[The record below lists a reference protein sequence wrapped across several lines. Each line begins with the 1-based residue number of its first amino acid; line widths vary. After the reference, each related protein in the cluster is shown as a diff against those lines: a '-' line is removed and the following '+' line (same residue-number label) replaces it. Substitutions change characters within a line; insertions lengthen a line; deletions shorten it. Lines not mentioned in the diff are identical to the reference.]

1 MVGRF
6 VAQNHTHGPPADLWM
21 LMTTKG
27 DSSHTHMALGSEEVG
42 KKNGVVDGESYLG
55 TWLCGDDVNRWWK
68 WGRGRGTPAQ
78 LSVCGLQR
86 DGFFLHV
93 FYILF

>member
-6 VAQNHTHGPPADLWM
+6 VVQNHTHGPPADLWM